1 MNVNTVHFKPKMVW
15 NQPTLEIY
23 QKIERGINR
32 LQSQCNDTL
41 PDLTNPTLPK
51 RKNFLLDELDRML
64 SDVRKIHADIKRLQ
78 ILRVWLCN
86 ENTVVIRNL
95 LQNNAYLGYDE
106 QQLEKIVKI
115 ISK

>member
-1 MNVNTVHFKPKMVW
+1 MNVNNLRFKPKMVW
-15 NQPTLEIY
+15 NKPTLEIY
-23 QKIERGINR
+23 QKIELGINR

-64 SDVRKIHADIKRLQ
+64 LDVSKIHADIKHLQ

-86 ENTVVIRNL
+86 ENTTIISNL
-95 LQNNAYLGYDE
+95 LRNNAYLGYNE

-115 ISK
+115 VPS